1 MTLNLM
7 QASDQWATRP
17 NDERFWSLSDMHAAT
32 LAHRNASTEVLRPMK
47 DCNLTATDR
56 GVAMEFMDGGAA
68 EVSHYAFTQVCRQL
82 GAPASYL
89 RQLPSRLAVDCLNTN
104 AGRLENPDKE
114 RNLLLDTSDPSRY
127 RVRATTSDRYVR
139 VWNHELVEAL
149 QGLESEGWV
158 VPPARPTGL
167 EDAGT
172 TRIATVNDCI
182 DFGTASPLTVKPGDE
197 IAPAGLYASDHDM
210 FAFLINPEIEID
222 NGLSPAG
229 MRRGTMLRQSE
240 VGACSI
246 WKLDFL
252 FDTVCGNHIVWDA
265 REVSETRVRHMGSS
279 VEDNWV
285 AMVRNITEEA
295 QMSAQEQEADIKRA
309 QEIILGSGR
318 DEIMSLLFKHRWA
331 TKRLAGSA
339 FDAAEEHSEL
349 HGDPH
354 SLWGM
359 VSGMTRLS
367 QKSKYADERA
377 SLDRAAGKMLA
388 HCLN

>member
-7 QASDQWATRP
+7 QASEQWAHRP
-17 NDERFWSLSDMHAAT
+17 NDERFWTLRDMHAAT
-32 LAHRNASTEVLRPMK
+32 VAHRSASMEVLRPMK
-47 DCNLTATDR
+47 DCRLSATDR
-56 GVAMEFMDGGAA
+56 GVAMEFAEGISA

-82 GAPASYL
+82 SAPASYL
-89 RQLPSRLAVDCLNTN
+89 RQLPSQLAVDCLRTN
-104 AGRLENPDKE
+104 VWQLDNPENE

-127 RVRATTSDRYVR
+127 RLRATTSDRYVR

-158 VPPARPTGL
+158 VPPARPSGL
-167 EDAGT
+167 GGD
-172 TRIATVNDCI
+172 TRIATDEDCI
-182 DFGTASPLTVKPGDE
+182 DFGDSPLTVKPGDE

-210 FAFLINPEIEID
+210 FAFMIHPEVVIE

-265 REVSETRVRHMGSS
+265 REVRETRVRHMGSS

-295 QMSAQEQEADIKRA
+295 QMSAQEQEAEIKRA

-318 DEIMSLLFKHRWA
+318 DEIMGLLFKHRWA
-331 TKRLAGSA
+331 TKRLAGQA
-339 FDAAEEHSEL
+339 FDEAEQHSDV

-359 VSGMTRLS
+359 VSGITRLS
-367 QKSKYADERA
+367 QESKYADERA
-377 SLDRAAGKMLA
+377 DLDRAAGKMLA